1 MIVVRKLEKE
11 KMVST
16 DNITQ
21 LVDVE
26 PETSDGPVLMDKP
39 FNPAEIDITT
49 KSLTVDLLIK
59 RLEADPIEIDLTPEF
74 QRGLNL
80 WNKKQQSQL
89 IESLLIKFPLPAFYF
104 DGTNN
109 NNWLVIDGLQR
120 LCALNNFVV
129 SKTLKL
135 VGMEFLDKLEG
146 KGFDDLSRNLQRD
159 IEESQITAYIV
170 NPGTPDDVK
179 FNIFKRLNTG
189 GLVLTPQEIRH
200 ALNQGTP
207 AKFIEELASAQEF
220 RDATGGINPERMLD
234 REFVTRFFAFY
245 ISPVSEYKPDLDS
258 YMNNRMQTIKNIP
271 EDTLNEIKYNFIESM
286 NLTKDIFGKHSFRK
300 VFNKDDSRNRI
311 NKALFEVWSV
321 TLAKLPDK
329 DRDILRKRN
338 YIVFDDFII
347 LLKEDDFFIASISS
361 STDDKK
367 KTEYRYQK
375 INGLINGVL
384 GK

>member
-1 MIVVRKLEKE
+1 MVVRKLEKE
-11 KMVST
+11 KMVSA

-207 AKFIEELASAQEF
+207 AKFIEELASSQEF

-338 YIVFDDFII
+338 YIVFDDFIM